1 MFHFSLSNDLCVCV
15 CVIFFLSL
23 YEKWRKVFFF
33 FRTKVSEKW
42 CKLDCLDNEPQRK
55 FSVKIRQ
62 WIHTARII
70 EQNFLKLWDW
80 CISFLLHL
88 IVVFVRTSRE
98 RESASWR
105 RTSPLIVILGRR
117 VRLGAWGW
125 KNVLERWGLH
135 TLNKESSRFSWKRWI
150 KAWSSST
157 TALISEIHYGVV
169 NAEVAVHIFR
179 QRSLRVNKGRKS
191 IRP

>member
-1 MFHFSLSNDLCVCV
+1 MRNGVKC
-15 CVIFFLSL
+15 
-23 YEKWRKVFFF
+23 FFF
-33 FRTKVSEKW
+33 FALRYQRNGVNWIMSWQRTTKKIIGKDTTMNTHSK
-42 CKLDCLDNEPQRK
+42 DNW
-55 FSVKIRQ
+55 V
-62 WIHTARII
+62 
-70 EQNFLKLWDW
+70 NFLKLWDW

-125 KNVLERWGLH
+125 KNVLERWSLH

-169 NAEVAVHIFR
+169 NAEVALHIFR